1 VDSFSTKGL
10 LVNSGL
16 GAHAAEYAKGV
27 YDRGQPLVQLG
38 MVLATAVSTSLLP
51 VLRSHAVRKEDGA
64 FIHDFQMMLRLS
76 LILSGVATTG
86 LIAIMPV
93 VNQVL
98 FSTREGSQA
107 LMVFVITIVPA
118 TIILIVTSVL
128 QSLDYTRGVGW
139 FVILTMIVK
148 YVLNILLVP
157 KFGIMGAAM
166 ATLLSLMPM
175 LYFVLRR
182 LPIKL
187 RRQWHGRY
195 WWYKLITTLLVVLL
209 TAGSWCW
216 LSDKLFGS
224 SRLVSLLTLITSAL
238 VGIIMF
244 IVMIWRLRL
253 LSKEEWYTL
262 PKGNKVYTF
271 LERKGNL
278 CD

>member
-1 VDSFSTKGL
+1 
-10 LVNSGL
+10 
-16 GAHAAEYAKGV
+16 
-27 YDRGQPLVQLG
+27 
-38 MVLATAVSTSLLP
+38 
-51 VLRSHAVRKEDGA
+51 
-64 FIHDFQMMLRLS
+64 
-76 LILSGVATTG
+76 
-86 LIAIMPV
+86 
-93 VNQVL
+93 
-98 FSTREGSQA
+98 
-107 LMVFVITIVPA
+107 
-118 TIILIVTSVL
+118 
-128 QSLDYTRGVGW
+128 
-139 FVILTMIVK
+139 
-148 YVLNILLVP
+148 
-157 KFGIMGAAM
+157 MGAAM

-262 PKGNKVYTF
+262 PKGNKVYNF